1 MQVKD
6 EFTVITGLSA
16 EMSKRYQRSENSIM
30 VTLSHSSCLMIG
42 GTFDPAYILTIS
54 AIPEYVQEATNMR
67 NTHFIQRFMT
77 EMLSVSASR
86 GIVRFIAVP
95 ESMLGIKGMTVR
107 GQIVESEGG
116 LKRVLTN
123 RSYRKSLT
131 TTDKRKSSTSAV
143 KEDQIKRN
151 SSTKSVKSI
160 IKNNGSGSSV
170 ASPHLALPS
179 KSNGAHHSSHSSANG
194 ASGASKGLAT
204 PAPSPN
210 GRPSSARKSIL
221 KMTGQ
226 DQAVPPPPPV
236 PEETSTSRVGKR
248 RSFVSMFKRDRTA

>member
-1 MQVKD
+1 
-6 EFTVITGLSA
+6 
-16 EMSKRYQRSENSIM
+16 M

-77 EMLSVSASR
+77 DMLSVSASR

-95 ESMLGIKGMTVR
+95 ESMLGINGMTVR

-116 LKRVLTN
+116 LKRALTN

-131 TTDKRKSSTSAV
+131 ATDKRKSTTGA
-143 KEDQIKRN
+143 KEEQMKRN
-151 SSTKSVKSI
+151 SSTKSMKSI
-160 IKNNGSGSSV
+160 MKNNGSGSSV
-170 ASPHLALPS
+170 ASPHLTIPPKA
-179 KSNGAHHSSHSSANG
+179 NGAHHNNQPDQTRANAANG
-194 ASGASKGLAT
+194 ANGASKGLAT
-204 PAPSPN
+204 PAPTPN
-210 GRPSSARKSIL
+210 GRPSSSRKSIL

-226 DQAVPPPPPV
+226 EQAVPPPPPV
-236 PEETSTSRVGKR
+236 PEDTSTSRVGKR
-248 RSFVSMFKRDRTA
+248 RSFVSIFRRDKTA

>member
-1 MQVKD
+1 
-6 EFTVITGLSA
+6 
-16 EMSKRYQRSENSIM
+16 
-30 VTLSHSSCLMIG
+30 MIG

-77 EMLSVSASR
+77 DMLSVSASR
-86 GIVRFIAVP
+86 GIVRFVAVP
-95 ESMLGIKGMTVR
+95 ESMLGINGMTVQ

-131 TTDKRKSSTSAV
+131 TTDKRKSTQGG
-143 KEDQIKRN
+143 KEEQMKRN

-160 IKNNGSGSSV
+160 IKNNGSSNSIKNNGSGSSV
-170 ASPHLALPS
+170 TSPHLTLPS
-179 KSNGAHHSSHSSANG
+179 KSNGAHHNNQPDQARANTANG
-194 ASGASKGLAT
+194 VNGSSKVLAT
-204 PAPSPN
+204 PAPMSN
-210 GRPSSARKSIL
+210 GRPNSARKSIL

-236 PEETSTSRVGKR
+236 PEDTTTSRVGKR
-248 RSFVSMFKRDRTA
+248 RSFVSIFRRDRTA

>member
-1 MQVKD
+1 
-6 EFTVITGLSA
+6 
-16 EMSKRYQRSENSIM
+16 M

-67 NTHFIQRFMT
+67 NTHFIQRFMSD
-77 EMLSVSASR
+77 MLSVSSSR

-95 ESMLGIKGMTVR
+95 EAMLGINGMTVR

-131 TTDKRKSSTSAV
+131 TADKRKSTAGPT
-143 KEDQIKRN
+143 KEEQMKRN
-151 SSTKSVKSI
+151 PSTKSMKSI
-160 IKNNGSGSSV
+160 IKNNGSGGSV
-170 ASPHLALPS
+170 SSPHLTVPP
-179 KSNGAHHSSHSSANG
+179 KSNGVHHNQPEHVRASSTSGVNGANG
-194 ASGASKGLAT
+194 INGVNGLSKAHAT
-204 PAPSPN
+204 PAPTSN

-236 PEETSTSRVGKR
+236 PEEASTSRVGKR
-248 RSFVSMFKRDRTA
+248 RSFVSMFKRDRAS

>member
-1 MQVKD
+1 
-6 EFTVITGLSA
+6 
-16 EMSKRYQRSENSIM
+16 MSKRYQRSENSIM

-77 EMLSVSASR
+77 EMLSVTASR

-131 TTDKRKSSTSAV
+131 PTDKRKSSTSAV

-170 ASPHLALPS
+170 ASPHLTLLS
-179 KSNGAHHSSHSSANG
+179 KSNGAHHNNQSSANG
-194 ASGASKGLAT
+194 ANGANGASKGLAT
-204 PAPSPN
+204 PAPTPN

-236 PEETSTSRVGKR
+236 PEETSTTRVGKR
-248 RSFVSMFKRDRTA
+248 RSFVSMFKRDRN

>member
-1 MQVKD
+1 
-6 EFTVITGLSA
+6 
-16 EMSKRYQRSENSIM
+16 M
-30 VTLSHSSCLMIG
+30 VTLTHSSCLMIG

-54 AIPEYVQEATNMR
+54 SIPEYVQEATNMR

-86 GIVRFIAVP
+86 GIVRFIALP
-95 ESMLGIKGMTVR
+95 ESMLGINGMTVR

-131 TTDKRKSSTSAV
+131 TTDKRKSTTTG
-143 KEDQIKRN
+143 KEEQIKRN

-170 ASPHLALPS
+170 SSPHLALPPKANSTHHSNHSDPGRMNATNGANGTS
-179 KSNGAHHSSHSSANG
+179 KGFGLLNGGSSNGTHGTG
-194 ASGASKGLAT
+194 AST
-204 PAPSPN
+204 PN
-210 GRPSSARKSIL
+210 GRPGSARKSIL

-226 DQAVPPPPPV
+226 EQAVPPPPPV
-236 PEETSTSRVGKR
+236 PEETSTARVGKR
-248 RSFVSMFKRDRTA
+248 RSFVSIFKRDKGA